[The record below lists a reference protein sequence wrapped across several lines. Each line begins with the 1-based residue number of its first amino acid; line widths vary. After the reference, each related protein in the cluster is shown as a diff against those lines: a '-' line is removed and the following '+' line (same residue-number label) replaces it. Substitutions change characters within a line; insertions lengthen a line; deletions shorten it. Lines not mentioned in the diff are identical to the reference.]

1 MCFKIWLVAVRRSK
15 AVPKTVAKIE
25 KFGFSESSWNRTRFA
40 RQNTSYGTEN
50 TEEHRVTQRN
60 LLKTNSVALCLCHAS
75 FLKDDGRPIGNAV
88 QAGLSNRPT
97 LLGP

>member
-1 MCFKIWLVAVRRSK
+1 LPCMELHAGVFHWK
-15 AVPKTVAKIE
+15 VPCDL
-25 KFGFSESSWNRTRFA
+25 SEIT
-40 RQNTSYGTEN
+40 
-50 TEEHRVTQRN
+50 
-60 LLKTNSVALCLCHAS
+60 SVALCLCHAS

>member
-1 MCFKIWLVAVRRSK
+1 
-15 AVPKTVAKIE
+15 
-25 KFGFSESSWNRTRFA
+25 
-40 RQNTSYGTEN
+40 
-50 TEEHRVTQRN
+50 
-60 LLKTNSVALCLCHAS
+60 VALCLCHAS